1 MFHKFFKEIINS
13 DFDFSQH
20 IDDFVN
26 FHSERTEYG
35 KLVSSILQNIVGNRM
50 YQFCNNIIPKKKV
63 KDIYIDI
70 YNKIFN
76 KTTDISQVEIS
87 NSILEDI
94 QTKKKKDKADQNTE
108 LGNIEEKIKKLK
120 NTFTDNER
128 ELLDTIKEKEDN
140 LTKQLEEIKK
150 SQLEMINKKTVK
162 KKRKNKQTQL
172 NGQKMNRPR
181 V

>member
-1 MFHKFFKEIINS
+1 MEIECIN
-13 DFDFSQH
+13 FVIILSQ
-20 IDDFVN
+20 
-26 FHSERTEYG
+26 
-35 KLVSSILQNIVGNRM
+35 
-50 YQFCNNIIPKKKV
+50 KKKV

-150 SQLEMINKKTVK
+150 SQLEMINKKNSQKEKEEQTNAIEWA
-162 KKRKNKQTQL
+162 KNEPSESLKI
-172 NGQKMNRPR
+172 
-181 V
+181 

>member
-1 MFHKFFKEIINS
+1 KNIIFSVGEKLTPKLSMTNLKNQLDDPELYPITITTYELENKTIEKFFEEIINS

-50 YQFCNNIIPKKKV
+50 YQFCNNIIPRKKV

-76 KTTDISQVEIS
+76 TNPKI
-87 NSILEDI
+87 NSDTKLPSSLEDI
-94 QTKKKKDKADQNTE
+94 QTKKKRDKNYQNDE
-108 LGNIEEKIKKLK
+108 LGKIENKIKDLK
-120 NTFTDNER
+120 GIFEKNSK
-128 ELLDTIKEKEDN
+128 ELLA
-140 LTKQLEEIKK
+140 EIKK
-150 SQLEMINKKTVK
+150 NE
-162 KKRKNKQTQL
+162 
-172 NGQKMNRPR
+172 
-181 V
+181 